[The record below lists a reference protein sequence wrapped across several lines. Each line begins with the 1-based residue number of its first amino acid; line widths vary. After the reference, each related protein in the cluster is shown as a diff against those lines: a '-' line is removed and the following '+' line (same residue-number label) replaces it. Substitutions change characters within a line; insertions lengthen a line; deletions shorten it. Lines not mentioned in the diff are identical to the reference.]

1 MRHKYKAWDKKTRT
15 MRDVLQIDF
24 QNELIVIKPRDDEYF
39 ETRTFDGAVLLPY
52 TGKDDV
58 HGFGVFESHIVT
70 YTNEQGVVKTGY
82 IVYSEDTARYGCVSG
97 IQRDYS
103 WMFAD
108 DLKIIGNRFENPNL
122 L

>member
-1 MRHKYKAWDKKTRT
+1 MRHKYKAWDKKTNT

-24 QNELIVIKPRDDEYF
+24 QNELIVIKPREGEYF

-52 TGKDDV
+52 TGKDDMY
-58 HGFGVFESHIVT
+58 GFGVFEGHIVT
-70 YTNEQGVVKTGY
+70 YTNERGELKTGY
-82 IVYSEDTARYGCVSG
+82 ITYSEDNAGYCCVSG
-97 IQRDYS
+97 SQADYAWAS
-103 WMFAD
+103 AD